1 MLRMYTAVMSK
12 GSVTE
17 PCCGCVCVGGEAI
30 GAVRLSSVAVYAPSV
45 RCGLAPGLWG
55 RVAGSATE
63 IMAIGSCL
71 KCTESAASEPL
82 RSS

>member
-1 MLRMYTAVMSK
+1 M
-12 GSVTE
+12 
-17 PCCGCVCVGGEAI
+17 GGEAI

-82 RSS
+82 RSSDTWDVAQLDDWPCPQA